1 MAHPNPLRDRTKK
14 FALRVMKL
22 VEEIPRNRAGNVIA
36 YQLMKSASS
45 VGANYRS
52 AQRGRSKAEFQAK
65 LGIVEEESDESAYWL
80 ELLIESGMFTEQ
92 QLGPLLREANE
103 ITAMVVASINTS
115 RASGDHR

>member
-1 MAHPNPLRDRTKK
+1 MSHPNPVRDRTKK

-22 VEEIPRNRAGNVIA
+22 VEQIPRNRAGNVIA

-65 LGIVEEESDESAYWL
+65 LGTVEEESDESAYWL
-80 ELLIESGMFTEQ
+80 ELLIESGMFNPKVLE
-92 QLGPLLREANE
+92 PLLRESNE
-103 ITAMVVASINTS
+103 ITAMIVASINTS
-115 RASGDHR
+115 RETGDHR